1 MDILTRKYRKSDFGD
16 LVKLMEELQDFLIKI
31 DPLKRLRKLPRYG
44 QEYSNDLIKKINE
57 NNGVVFLAE
66 NQNKVIG
73 CVAGIIE
80 KQTKYDLLQC
90 KPTKSGKILELIVT
104 KEYRSQ
110 EIGKLL
116 MDKIEKHFKKAKCTL
131 LNTDVFEPNK
141 GAYKFYQKLNYK
153 SRMIYMIK
161 PI

>member
-1 MDILTRKYRKSDFGD
+1 MGILIRKYRKSDFGD
-16 LVKLMEELQDFLIKI
+16 LVKLMEELQDFIVKI
-31 DPLKRLRKLPRYG
+31 DPLKRNRRPPRYG
-44 QEYSNDLIKKINE
+44 KAYTKDLIKKIKQNQ
-57 NNGVVFLAE
+57 GIIFLAE
-66 NQNKVIG
+66 RENKIIG
-73 CVAGIIE
+73 CVTGIIE
-80 KQTKYDLLQC
+80 KQTKYDLLQW
-90 KPTKSGKILELIVT
+90 KPTKTGKILELVVS

-116 MDKIEKHFKKAKCTL
+116 MDKIEKHFKQAKCDL
-131 LNTDVFEPNK
+131 LETDVFEPNK